1 LSLARLARR
10 GHSDY
15 MDYPVKLRATTA
27 RSGSAELVD
36 VNLSVL
42 PGEVHGVIGP
52 TGAGKSTLVRVVVGL
67 TRPDGG
73 SATVLGLDPWT
84 DALALQRRVAYAAW
98 QVGMWPQLSVAEVVG
113 FLHRFTGDVDVWCC
127 QRRLSEMGLD
137 PGASVG
143 SLNRSQQLVVGR
155 VAALCRPAELF
166 VLDDVYLGLSGALR
180 DGLAACVAGVHE
192 RGATVLLTGRE
203 LDLHPGDVD
212 RFTRIDRGL
221 VLAPVAGAAS
231 SIGARQGGRGFQ
243 M

>member
-1 LSLARLARR
+1 MSLARLARR

-36 VNLSVL
+36 EPVGSAWR
-42 PGEVHGVIGP
+42 GARVIGP

-155 VAALCRPAELF
+155 VAALCRPPSYSCSTMSTWASPARSEM
-166 VLDDVYLGLSGALR
+166 VWPPAWQASMNV
-180 DGLAACVAGVHE
+180 
-192 RGATVLLTGRE
+192 GR
-203 LDLHPGDVD
+203 
-212 RFTRIDRGL
+212 
-221 VLAPVAGAAS
+221 
-231 SIGARQGGRGFQ
+231 QCC
-243 M
+243 